1 MKATI
6 IILTAQKEFSSQDM
20 DIFRRVLNV
29 LRAHDLAVSLD
40 IKKRVKQSYKIH
52 KSGLRV
58 V

>member
-6 IILTAQKEFSSQDM
+6 IIMTAQKEFSSQDM

-40 IKKRVKQSYKIH
+40 IKKRVRKSYEIH
-52 KSGLRV
+52 KSKLRV